1 MGAQLKA
8 RGLAPDGIV
17 CSPAVRARATARAI
31 AGAVSYPENKIV
43 VREELYDRGTA
54 GIMEVIHVLEA
65 GWNRVVLIGHNPD
78 LMSLINRLAGEDLNH
93 LPTCGVA
100 AIEFQVDDWAQVMDG
115 AGRMTL
121 FDYPKRHAR

>member
-1 MGAQLKA
+1 
-8 RGLAPDGIV
+8 
-17 CSPAVRARATARAI
+17 
-31 AGAVSYPENKIV
+31 
-43 VREELYDRGTA
+43 
-54 GIMEVIHVLEA
+54 
-65 GWNRVVLIGHNPD
+65 
-78 LMSLINRLAGEDLNH
+78 MSLINRLAGEDLNH